1 MKALLIY
8 DSNYGNTKEIA
19 LSITKGL
26 GSSSKCVTVSEF
38 KRENLNGVT
47 HLVVGSPILGWRPSE
62 NMNRW
67 LDSLGSEDLKEIMV
81 VSFDTRMK
89 IFFHGDAAKKILSRL
104 IDKGG
109 KKLSDPKVFFVKDK
123 EGPLFEGELERAEEW
138 GKEISNSSK

>member
-1 MKALLIY
+1 MKALVIH

-26 GSSSKCVTVSEF
+26 GVGSMCIPVSEF
-38 KRENLNGVT
+38 KKDILTGVT
-47 HLVVGSPILGWRPSE
+47 HLIVGSPILGWRPSE
-62 NMNRW
+62 NTNRL
-67 LDSLGSEDLKEIMV
+67 LDSFGSEELKGVKV

-89 IFFHGDAAKKILSRL
+89 IFFHGDAANKILRRL

-109 KKLSDPKVFFVKDK
+109 EKLSDPKVFFVKDK

-138 GKEISNSSK
+138 GKEILSIV